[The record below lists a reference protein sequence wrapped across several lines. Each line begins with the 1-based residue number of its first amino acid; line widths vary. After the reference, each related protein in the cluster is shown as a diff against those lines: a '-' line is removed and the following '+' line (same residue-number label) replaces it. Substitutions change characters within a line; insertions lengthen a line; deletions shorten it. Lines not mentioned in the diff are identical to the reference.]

1 LNRKHHSQTQT
12 RDNFNKSISS
22 KKTSTNSNQNANILS
37 SYSNLPFHFTNKQ
50 IDESVRFIPPELK
63 INHKT
68 MFFNMIADPT
78 PHNINSH
85 RQHKKQS
92 FLTDFKA
99 KKLQNS
105 TTFQNI
111 FDMMPEAKRNRY
123 GFVADESLLNLSQND
138 IVNNESYSFNKK
150 VEKDMKEDNTLFEK
164 EKENNN
170 KSKLINTL
178 INPHSTYRFNFTKK
192 RDFIMGNIKNLEKE
206 RQHGSIS
213 IDMMKSNCK
222 KIHYEK
228 LKPVDIQSIEEVED
242 YAKIIK
248 QNKIKSKINQ
258 STNVNIDQDQKIT
271 TINKFKKSI
280 SKKNDAKISLN
291 EKFPSIYKDILKSNK
306 ENENITRKK
315 VTIIYR
321 NSVKKI
327 QPENESKEN
336 STQPKKRIRKERPVN
351 KSLDHLDFIKI
362 PFVNKFLF

>member
-1 LNRKHHSQTQT
+1 MNRKHHSQTQ
-12 RDNFNKSISS
+12 DSFNKSISR
-22 KKTSTNSNQNANILS
+22 KKTSTNSYPNANLLS
-37 SYSNLPFHFTNKQ
+37 SYSTLPFHFTNKR
-50 IDESVRFIPPELK
+50 IEESVRFIPPKLM
-63 INHKT
+63 INHQT

-85 RQHKKQS
+85 HQHKKQLLKKN

-105 TTFQNI
+105 TTSQNI
-111 FDMMPEAKRNRY
+111 FDMMREANRNRY

-138 IVNNESYSFNKK
+138 FVNNESYSFNKK
-150 VEKDMKEDNTLFEK
+150 VEKDMKDDNTLFEK

-170 KSKLINTL
+170 SKLINTL

-213 IDMMKSNCK
+213 IDMIKSNCK

-228 LKPVDIQSIEEVED
+228 LKPVDIQSVEEVKD
-242 YAKIIK
+242 YAIIK

-258 STNVNIDQDQKIT
+258 SKNANIDQKIT
-271 TINKFKKSI
+271 NINKFKKSI

-291 EKFPSIYKDILKSNK
+291 EKFPSIYKNILKSNK

-327 QPENESKEN
+327 HPENESKEN
-336 STQPKKRIRKERPVN
+336 STQTKKRIRKERPVN
-351 KSLDHLDFIKI
+351 KSLDIHI